1 MKEMTCEKN
10 LAYTAVFDVTNA
22 WKKAPV

>member
-10 LAYTAVFDVTNA
+10 LVYTAVFDVTNA
-22 WKKAPV
+22 YKKQPM